1 MRKIIKKIVVIVS
14 MLVTFCTLLGLTACS
29 ANATCVTHT
38 YTLSESFND
47 ILIDTDTAD
56 ILFLSSENEE
66 CKVVC
71 YEREKVKHSVFVEN
85 ERLKISAS
93 DNRNWYDFI
102 GVNFA
107 KQKITV
113 YLPKTEY
120 KSLDIKESTGDVEI
134 ANSFKFENVNIAVST
149 GMVKCF
155 ASATENIKIT
165 ASTGNILLENISANA
180 LDIKLSTGDVTVN
193 NSTLSGNIDVNLS
206 TGKVRLTN
214 LTCKNLNSTAST
226 GDIILTNVI
235 ATEKFSI
242 DRSTGHVKF
251 DRADAGEIFVT
262 TDTGDVEGSLLSNKI
277 FIVSTDTGRVS
288 LPNSTTGGRCE
299 ITTDTGD
306 VKITI
311 INE

>member
-29 ANATCVTHT
+29 ANAICVTHT
-38 YTLSESFND
+38 YTLSEAFNN

-66 CKVVC
+66 SKVVC
-71 YEREKVKHSVFVEN
+71 YELEKVKHSVFVEN
-85 ERLKISAS
+85 ETLKISVS
-93 DNRNWYDFI
+93 DNRNWYEFI
-102 GVNFA
+102 VNFA

-120 KSLDIKESTGDVEI
+120 KSLDINESTGNVEI
-134 ANSFKFENVNIAVST
+134 ANNFKFEKVNIAVST

-165 ASTGNILLENISANA
+165 ASTGDILLENISANA

-193 NSTLSGNIDVNLS
+193 NSTLRGNIDVNLS

-242 DRSTGHVKF
+242 DRSTGYVKF

-277 FIVSTDTGRVS
+277 FIVTTDTGDVS